1 MMKDSLNTL
10 LLIGS
15 AREQRMADR
24 VLKWLLPQLATYP
37 EFSIRIA
44 DARDF
49 DAGHTERRAATRLLE
64 ADVAAADAVI
74 ILTPEYNHSFPSTL
88 KQMLD
93 SLGEPWRRKPVAFI
107 SYGGISGGLR
117 AIEHLRL
124 VVAELDMADVRETVS
139 IQDPWTNL
147 TEEGDPRFPER
158 LNGALGR
165 QLTALAWWAYSL
177 RAARNI
183 EIRKGM
189 HAEEPKQAE
198 PAR

>member
-1 MMKDSLNTL
+1 MKDTLNTL

-49 DAGHTERRAATRLLE
+49 DGGRTERRAATRLLE
-64 ADVAAADAVI
+64 ADAAAADAVI
-74 ILTPEYNHSFPSTL
+74 MLTPEYNHSFPATL
-88 KQMLD
+88 KLMLD
-93 SLGEPWRRKPVAFI
+93 SLSEPWRRKPVAFI
-107 SYGGISGGLR
+107 SYGGTSGGLR
-117 AIEHLRL
+117 AIEHLRV

-147 TEEGDPRFPER
+147 TEDGDPRFPER
-158 LNGALGR
+158 LNAALGR

-177 RAARNI
+177 RAARHI
-183 EIRKGM
+183 EIRKG
-189 HAEEPKQAE
+189 APADGAKVKE
-198 PAR
+198 PAP

>member
-1 MMKDSLNTL
+1 MKDTLNTV

-24 VLKWLLPQLATYP
+24 VLRWLQPQLATYP
-37 EFSIRIA
+37 EFSIHLA

-49 DAGHTERRAATRLLE
+49 DAGGTERRAAVRLLE
-64 ADVAAADAVI
+64 ADVSAADAVI
-74 ILTPEYNHSFPSTL
+74 VLTAEYNHSFPAPL
-88 KQMLD
+88 KMMLD

-107 SYGGISGGLR
+107 SYGGVSGGLR

-147 TEEGDPRFPER
+147 SEEGVPRFPER
-158 LNGALGR
+158 LNSALGR
-165 QLTALAWWAYSL
+165 QLASLAWWAYSL
-177 RAARNI
+177 RAARQI
-183 EIRKGM
+183 EIRKGLQ
-189 HAEEPKQAE
+189 PNGKQAKE
-198 PAR
+198 PTH

>member
-1 MMKDSLNTL
+1 MKDSLNTL

-37 EFSIRIA
+37 EFSIRTA

-49 DAGHTERRAATRLLE
+49 DGGRTERRAATRLLE
-64 ADVAAADAVI
+64 ADAAVADAVI
-74 ILTPEYNHSFPSTL
+74 VVTPEYNHSFPATL
-88 KQMLD
+88 KLMLD
-93 SLGEPWRRKPVAFI
+93 SLSEPWRRKPVAFI

-117 AIEHLRL
+117 AIEQLRL
-124 VVAELDMADVRETVS
+124 VVAELDMADIRDTVS

-147 TEEGDPRFPER
+147 TEGGEPRFPER
-158 LNGALGR
+158 LNAALGR

-183 EIRKGM
+183 AINRES
-189 HAEEPKQAE
+189 AAE
-198 PAR
+198 PA

>member
-1 MMKDSLNTL
+1 MKDSLNTL
-10 LLIGS
+10 LLVGS

-37 EFSIRIA
+37 EFSVHLA

-49 DAGHTERRAATRLLE
+49 DTGRMERRAATRLLE
-64 ADVAAADAVI
+64 ADAAAADAVI
-74 ILTPEYNHSFPSTL
+74 VLTAEYNHSFPSTL
-88 KQMLD
+88 KLMLD
-93 SLGEPWRRKPVAFI
+93 SLSEPWRRKPVAFI

-117 AIEHLRL
+117 AVEQLRL
-124 VVAELDMADVRETVS
+124 VVAELDMADIRETVS

-147 TEEGDPRFPER
+147 TEDGDPRFPER
-158 LNGALGR
+158 LNAALAR

-183 EIRKGM
+183 EIRKNTA
-189 HAEEPKQAE
+189 AEAKATETTP
-198 PAR
+198 

>member
-1 MMKDSLNTL
+1 MKDNLNTV

-15 AREQRMADR
+15 PREQRMADR
-24 VLKWLLPQLATYP
+24 VLQWLLPQIATYP
-37 EFSIRIA
+37 DFTLRLT

-49 DAGHTERRAATRLLE
+49 DGGRTERRAAVRLME

-74 ILTPEYNHSFPSTL
+74 ILTPEYNHSFPGAL
-88 KQMLD
+88 KTMLD

-117 AIEHLRL
+117 AVEQLRL
-124 VVAELDMADVRETVS
+124 VVAELDMVGIRETVS
-139 IQDPWTNL
+139 IQDPWMNL
-147 TEEGDPRFPER
+147 SEEGEPRFPER

-165 QLTALAWWAYSL
+165 QLAALAWWGYSL

-183 EIRKGM
+183 ELRQET
-189 HAEEPKQAE
+189 AA
-198 PAR
+198 